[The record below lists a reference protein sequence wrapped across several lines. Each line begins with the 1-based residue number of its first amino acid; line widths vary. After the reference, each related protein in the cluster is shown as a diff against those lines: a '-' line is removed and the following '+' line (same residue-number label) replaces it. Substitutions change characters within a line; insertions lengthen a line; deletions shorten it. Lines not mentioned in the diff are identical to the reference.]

1 MNRIFRVFIA
11 LLAMFTLL
19 SNIHAQHAVLASGGD
34 ASGDG
39 GTVAY
44 SIGQVAYEKVKSGAG
59 EVTQG
64 VQQAYLSIM
73 VSNEEPE
80 LLFQAG
86 LYPNPVQSDL
96 QLKFSTEKSFELDN
110 FTYILYDLSGMELS
124 NGKIE
129 NEVTNI
135 SVADKAEGV
144 YFLELRHDTNLIQTF
159 KVIKTQ

>member
-1 MNRIFRVFIA
+1 MNRYFRAFMA

-19 SNIHAQHAVLASGGD
+19 SGIHAQHAVLASGGD
-34 ASGDG
+34 ASGEG

-44 SIGQVAYEKVKSGAG
+44 SIGQVVYKNVKSGAG
-59 EVTQG
+59 EVSQG

-73 VSNEEPE
+73 VSNDEPA
-80 LLFQAG
+80 LVFQAG

-96 QLKFSTEKSFELDN
+96 QLQLSSEKSFDLTN
-110 FTYILYDLSGMELS
+110 FTYTLYDLSGMELT

-135 SVADKAEGV
+135 SVADKSEGV
-144 YFLELRHDTNLIQTF
+144 YFLELRHETNPIQTF
-159 KVIKTQ
+159 KVIKTH

>member
-1 MNRIFRVFIA
+1 MNRIFRASIA
-11 LLAMFTLL
+11 LLAMFTPL
-19 SNIHAQHAVLASGGD
+19 SGIYAQHAILSSGGD

-44 SIGQVAYEKVKSGAG
+44 SIGQVAYENIKSGAG
-59 EVTQG
+59 EVSQG
-64 VQQAYLSIM
+64 VQQAYLTIM

-80 LLFQAG
+80 LVFQAG

-96 QLKFSTEKSFELDN
+96 QLKFKSRESFDLNN
-110 FTYILYDLSGMELS
+110 FTYTLYDLSGMELS

-135 SVADKAEGV
+135 SVADKSEGV
-144 YFLELRHDTNLIQTF
+144 YFLELRHETNAIQTF